1 MVASIDFYAIV
12 PFVPAGY
19 VSVRDPSPNL
29 FDTLCGVAGVGD
41 GIGIGVNSHVMKY
54 SDADYWDVG
63 LSPYIFDTLYGP
75 VDVNNAESNVG
86 EYIKILMFDLY

>member
-41 GIGIGVNSHVMKY
+41 GIGIGIGVNSHVMKY
-54 SDADYWDVG
+54 SNADYQDVV
-63 LSPYIFDTLYGP
+63 LPLIYS
-75 VDVNNAESNVG
+75 
-86 EYIKILMFDLY
+86 ILCMVLLMLIMLNLM